1 MKKILLLCI
10 SAPVYA
16 EPHPA
21 CSPTPLVVNQDTQPQ
36 AAAPHAIHVNFS
48 MGNSQQ
54 VPVQNQTE
62 AKPVQVV
69 KVEHTHTNPVQIP
82 QETAWHRAYMSAIG
96 GAAATVGSYAVSFLY
111 NNKEK
116 IIEAAKKAAGL

>member
-1 MKKILLLCI
+1 MKKIIVLCMSI
-10 SAPVYA
+10 PLYA
-16 EPHPA
+16 DLKLPS
-21 CSPTPLVVNQDTQPQ
+21 SPLPTSTTQDAQTS
-36 AAAPHAIHVNFS
+36 APHAINVNFS

-54 VPVQNQTE
+54 VPTQNQTE

-82 QETAWHRAYMSAIG
+82 VESAWHRAYMSAIG
-96 GAAATVGSYAVSFLY
+96 GAAAAAGSCVVSYIY
-111 NNKEK
+111 NHSDK